1 MSWAKDE
8 WKDGLS
14 VHVLEK
20 ITALET
26 QKERLIKDNKQKQ
39 FQIDSQTAALAKQK
53 RLTDEEKEKNA
64 LMKRDNQTLTE
75 TCVEAE
81 RTKQKL
87 QHEIQQKEGR
97 LSCLE
102 GQVSRLK
109 QSLDSEVS
117 KHAQTKGEL
126 EKAHYN
132 HDQTQKSL
140 EKKTSELSKLNE
152 HNSFQ
157 KRQIEGKERV
167 INNFLLNHF
176 YFSACQR
183 K

>member
-8 WKDGLS
+8 WKDGLT

-20 ITALET
+20 ITELEK

-64 LMKRDNQTLTE
+64 LIKRDNQTLTE
-75 TCVEAE
+75 SCDEAE

-87 QHEIQQKEGR
+87 QHEIQLKEGR
-97 LSCLE
+97 LSCVE
-102 GQVSRLK
+102 GQVTRLK
-109 QSLDSEVS
+109 QGLDSEIS
-117 KHAQTKGEL
+117 KHSQAKADL
-126 EKAHYN
+126 EKSLYN
-132 HDQTQKSL
+132 YEQSMRNL
-140 EKKTSELSKLNE
+140 EKRNAELSKLNE

-157 KRQIEGKERV
+157 KRQIEGKNV
-167 INNFLLNHF
+167 
-176 YFSACQR
+176 
-183 K
+183 